1 MDILTTGMRNK
12 MKISEQLFQNG
23 ASQKFVNALKKGY
36 EGDLW
41 NASAVAFKQSK
52 LGYEILLKA
61 AMVLDGEYPE
71 WSQDLLHKIENN
83 GAALHIV
90 LKTIDRKKVG
100 E

>member
-1 MDILTTGMRNK
+1 
-12 MKISEQLFQNG
+12 MKIAEQLFQNG

-61 AMVLDGEYPE
+61 AMVLDGRYPAWNDGLSHQVE
-71 WSQDLLHKIENN
+71 KNGVAVGKI
-83 GAALHIV
+83 